1 MISDQICS
9 EIISKVVSVAAPLKI
24 ILFGSR
30 VTGHARDDS
39 DIDILVIKDRVT
51 SKHRESVELWKAL
64 TSIPYPKDI
73 IVATSEEYEF
83 YRHQAGSVFRSA
95 SEEGIEIYAR

>member
-24 ILFGSR
+24 ILFGSQ
-30 VTGHARDDS
+30 VTGQARDDS
-39 DIDILVIKDRVT
+39 DIDILVIKDHVA

-64 TSIPYPKDI
+64 KSIPYPKDI
-73 IVATSEEYEF
+73 IVATIEEYEF
-83 YRHQAGSVFRSA
+83 YRHQAGSIFRSA
-95 SEEGIEIYAR
+95 NEEGIEIYVR